1 MSSLSIASRSPR
13 RIRLRK
19 FTLCLLCS
27 VFCLCLLCSIPVF
40 AEQHG
45 QLMFAGVPV
54 PGATVTLT
62 QGDKTFA
69 TLTDEM
75 GNYAFPDLTGGPWP
89 IEIEMQGFAKLKGD
103 TSTTMWELKML
114 TIEEIHAEVA
124 HNEPPPPAE
133 PAAGSGST
141 PAPPAAP
148 NGKPANSKNSK
159 NSKPTTPSSQQS
171 GFASTQVNASANGN
185 A

>member
-1 MSSLSIASRSPR
+1 MSSLSIASRSLR

-19 FTLCLLCS
+19 FNLCLLCS
-27 VFCLCLLCSIPVF
+27 VFCLLCSFPAF

-62 QGDKTFA
+62 QGDKAFV

-75 GNYAFPDLTGGPWP
+75 GNYVFPDLTGGPFP

-133 PAAGSGST
+133 PAAGDGAT
-141 PAPPAAP
+141 PAAP
-148 NGKPANSKNSK
+148 ANGKSANSKNSK
-159 NSKPTTPSSQQS
+159 VPPTSRGQQG
-171 GFASTQVNASANGN
+171 GFASPQVNASANGN
-185 A
+185 AQ

>member
-1 MSSLSIASRSPR
+1 MSSLSIASRSLR

-19 FTLCLLCS
+19 FNLCLLCS
-27 VFCLCLLCSIPVF
+27 VFCLLCSFPVF

-54 PGATVTLT
+54 PGATVTVT
-62 QGDKTFA
+62 QGDKTLV

-75 GNYAFPDLTGGPWP
+75 GTYAFPDVTGGPFP

-124 HNEPPPPAE
+124 HNEPPPPVEA
-133 PAAGSGST
+133 AAGSGST
-141 PAPPAAP
+141 PAPPLPLTAEQRIRRIRRIRSRP
-148 NGKPANSKNSK
+148 L
-159 NSKPTTPSSQQS
+159 Q
-171 GFASTQVNASANGN
+171 
-185 A
+185 